1 MLFSKLFH
9 IQRGITSLIGSGGK
23 TTAMAI
29 LAKELRPKG
38 RVLLT
43 TTTHILSI
51 ENYPIIN
58 TYRKNLSEILSAFQ
72 HQKEQD
78 IIVLGEWNTDK
89 KKEKLSAPS
98 IELSLLLPYFDYIL
112 VEADGS
118 KRLPLK
124 AHADYEP
131 VIPPKN
137 TQTIGIVGASG
148 FFQRADQ
155 VCHRLPLFQEIL
167 RSKGIFLNSEGMITP
182 SMVATVL
189 ECERLCDQ
197 VFVNQMD
204 LICKDKTKE
213 MIFEFKK
220 HLSIPTYFGSFL
232 DHFLIE

>member
-1 MLFSKLFH
+1 MHSKIVKRGGTMLFSKLFH

-78 IIVLGEWNTDK
+78 IIVLGECNTDK
-89 KKEKLSAPS
+89 KEEKEGISNLYHLKEINNKLEYKGTTFINGINHDKNKK
-98 IELSLLLPYFDYIL
+98 IEYNI
-112 VEADGS
+112 
-118 KRLPLK
+118 
-124 AHADYEP
+124 
-131 VIPPKN
+131 I
-137 TQTIGIVGASG
+137 GASG

>member
-1 MLFSKLFH
+1 
-9 IQRGITSLIGSGGK
+9 
-23 TTAMAI
+23 MA
-29 LAKELRPKG
+29 
-38 RVLLT
+38 
-43 TTTHILSI
+43 
-51 ENYPIIN
+51 
-58 TYRKNLSEILSAFQ
+58 Q
-72 HQKEQD
+72 
-78 IIVLGEWNTDK
+78 
-89 KKEKLSAPS
+89 
-98 IELSLLLPYFDYIL
+98 
-112 VEADGS
+112 
-118 KRLPLK
+118 
-124 AHADYEP
+124 ADYEP
-131 VIPPKN
+131 VIPTKN
-137 TQTIGIVGASG
+137 AQTIGIVGASG